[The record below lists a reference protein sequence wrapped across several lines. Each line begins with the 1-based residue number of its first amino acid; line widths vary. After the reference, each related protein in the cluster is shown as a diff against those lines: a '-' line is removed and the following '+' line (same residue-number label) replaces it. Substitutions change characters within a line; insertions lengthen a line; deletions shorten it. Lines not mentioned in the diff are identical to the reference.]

1 MSEQHRPDAPPA
13 PGEPA
18 SVRVRLDLAY
28 DGGAF
33 HGWARQPGLDSV
45 QGALEDG
52 LERILR
58 RPVRTVV
65 AGRTDAG
72 VHARGQ
78 VVHLDL
84 TEAEW
89 VGLTLSLIHI

>member
-1 MSEQHRPDAPPA
+1 MSTQMQSPA
-13 PGEPA
+13 GAGAAEA
-18 SVRVRLDLAY
+18 VRFRLDLAY

-33 HGWARQPGLDSV
+33 HGWARQPGLDSI
-45 QGALEDG
+45 QGALEEG

-72 VHARGQ
+72 VHARSAVGVSELPLDAPVEVEL
-78 VVHLDL
+78 VV
-84 TEAEW
+84 EVE
-89 VGLTLSLIHI
+89 V